1 MAQSVYLE
9 NIRDL
14 VNHPGDMRERERTIV
29 VPEQLGEA
37 LMSVPAGESM
47 HLDIRLESVH
57 EGILATVDV
66 QTTAHAECGRC
77 LEPFTEN
84 VEVEFQEL
92 FAYSIDDV
100 HEYGVHGDHVDL
112 EPPLRDAVVLSLP
125 FQPVCRPDCSGI
137 DPVSGEKRQA
147 GSVEDAPESI
157 DSRWSALSSLMNA
170 TDSGSEQE
178 VSEA

>member
-14 VNHPGDMRERERTIV
+14 INHPGDMRERERTIV
-29 VPEQLGEA
+29 VPEQLGES
-37 LMSVPAGESM
+37 LITVPAGESM
-47 HLDIRLESVH
+47 HLDVRLESVH
-57 EGILATVDV
+57 EGILATVDA

-84 VEVEFQEL
+84 LEVEFQEL
-92 FAYSIDDV
+92 FAYSRDDV

-125 FQPVCRPDCSGI
+125 FQPVCRPDCPGI
-137 DPVSGEKRQA
+137 DPVTGKKRQD
-147 GSVEDAPESI
+147 GGVEEAPERF
-157 DSRWSALSSLMNA
+157 DSRWEALSSLMKP
-170 TDSGSEQE
+170 TDSGSDQE
-178 VSEA
+178 TSEA